1 LDCLGLAHPLL
12 FSRGKGGRSNDKK
25 DIITLGDDVS
35 WGVPLFGHRLRIVAA
50 YMLVSVQRGW
60 LGGYLS
66 TIGGRDIFTMN
77 RHRVVVSGIGVVTP
91 IGIGLENF
99 WQGLLAGRNGISRI
113 TLFDPSEF
121 RSHMAGEVKDFRAEE
136 WIDRKLARRMD
147 RFTHFAL
154 VAADLA
160 MKDAGLD
167 AFPFDG
173 PRAGVIIGSGIGG
186 AHTIEESHA
195 KLLAKGPKSVGP
207 FVVSKVLV
215 NTAACMV
222 SITHGLKGPLSA
234 PSVACSTGANA
245 IGDAYRIL
253 ERGDADIMLAGGT
266 EASVS
271 PLPFASFCA
280 TRAMSA
286 CNDDVERASRPFD
299 KNRDGFVMGEGAGV
313 VVLERLDH
321 ALERNAPVYAEL
333 AGYGNTADAFHLTA
347 PEPKGDGMVR
357 VMEEALRDADVAA
370 PDIGYINAHGTSTI
384 LNDKIESS
392 AVIKVFG
399 DHSQR
404 LKISSIKSMIGHLL
418 AAAGAVEFAAT
429 VMSVSTGH
437 IPPTI
442 NYEQPDPDCPLD
454 YVTRG
459 AESIN
464 LDAAMSQS
472 FGFGGGNACLV
483 VKRYVKEKFRERNP

>member
-1 LDCLGLAHPLL
+1 
-12 FSRGKGGRSNDKK
+12 
-25 DIITLGDDVS
+25 
-35 WGVPLFGHRLRIVAA
+35 
-50 YMLVSVQRGW
+50 
-60 LGGYLS
+60 
-66 TIGGRDIFTMN
+66 MN
-77 RHRVVVSGIGVVTP
+77 QNRVIVSGIGVVTP
-91 IGIGLENF
+91 IGIGREDF
-99 WQGLLAGRNGISRI
+99 WNELLAGRNGISRI
-113 TLFDPSEF
+113 TLFDPSGF
-121 RSHMAGEVKDFRAEE
+121 RSQMAGEVKDFHAED

-167 AFPFDG
+167 VFPFDG
-173 PRAGVIIGSGIGG
+173 CRAGVIIGSGIGG
-186 AHTIEESHA
+186 MQTIENAHA
-195 KLLAKGPKSVGP
+195 EMLANGPRSLGP
-207 FVVSKVLV
+207 FVVSRVLI

-234 PSVACSTGANA
+234 PSVACSTGSNA

-266 EASVS
+266 EASLS
-271 PLPFASFCA
+271 PLPFGAFCA

-286 CNDDVERASRPFD
+286 RNDDPERASRPFD

-321 ALERNAPVYAEL
+321 ALRRDAPIYAEL
-333 AGYGNTADAFHLTA
+333 AGYGNTADAYHLTA
-347 PEPKGDGMVR
+347 PDPEGDGMVR
-357 VMEEALRDADVAA
+357 AMREALRDAGVAVS
-370 PDIGYINAHGTSTI
+370 DIGYINAHGTSTI
-384 LNDKIESS
+384 LNDKTESA
-392 AVIKVFG
+392 AVMKVFG
-399 DHSQR
+399 DHALR
-404 LKISSIKSMIGHLL
+404 LKMSSIKSMIGHLL
-418 AAAGAVEFAAT
+418 AASGAVEFAAT
-429 VMSVSTGH
+429 VLSVSTGR

-459 AESIN
+459 AESIELN
-464 LDAAMSQS
+464 VAMSQS

-483 VKRYVKEKFRERNP
+483 VKNYEKGR

>member
-1 LDCLGLAHPLL
+1 MI
-12 FSRGKGGRSNDKK
+12 ND
-25 DIITLGDDVS
+25 GE
-35 WGVPLFGHRLRIVAA
+35 A
-50 YMLVSVQRGW
+50 LV
-60 LGGYLS
+60 
-66 TIGGRDIFTMN
+66 ME
-77 RHRVVVSGIGVVTP
+77 RHRVIVSGIGVVTP
-91 IGIGLENF
+91 IGIGRETF
-99 WQGLLAGRNGISRI
+99 WEGLLAGRNGISRI
-113 TLFDPSEF
+113 TLFDPSGF
-121 RSHMAGEVKDFRAEE
+121 RSQMAGEVKGFHAEE
-136 WIDRKLARRMD
+136 WIDRKVAKRMD

-173 PRAGVIIGSGIGG
+173 RRAGVIIGSGIGG
-186 AHTIEESHA
+186 TQALESAHVG
-195 KLLAKGPKSVGP
+195 LLAKGPRSVGP
-207 FVVSKVLV
+207 LVVSRVLI

-253 ERGDADIMLAGGT
+253 ERGDADIMLAGGA

-271 PLPFASFCA
+271 PLPFAGFCA

-286 CNDDVERASRPFD
+286 RNDDPTRASRPFD

-321 ALERNAPVYAEL
+321 ALKRKAPVYAEL
-333 AGYGNTADAFHLTA
+333 VGYGNTADAYHLTA
-347 PEPKGDGMVR
+347 PEPEGDGMVR
-357 VMEEALRDADVAA
+357 AMREALRDADVAT

-384 LNDKIESS
+384 LNDKTESA

-399 DHSQR
+399 DHARR

-418 AAAGAVEFAAT
+418 AASGAVEFAAT
-429 VMSVSTGH
+429 VLSVATGR

-454 YVTRG
+454 YVTQG
-459 AESIN
+459 AESIE
-464 LDAAMSQS
+464 LGAAMSQS

-483 VKRYVKEKFRERNP
+483 VKRYEKKRQR

>member
-1 LDCLGLAHPLL
+1 MIN
-12 FSRGKGGRSNDKK
+12 GGE
-25 DIITLGDDVS
+25 
-35 WGVPLFGHRLRIVAA
+35 A
-50 YMLVSVQRGW
+50 LV
-60 LGGYLS
+60 
-66 TIGGRDIFTMN
+66 ME
-77 RHRVVVSGIGVVTP
+77 RHRVIVSGIGVVTP
-91 IGIGLENF
+91 IGIGRESF
-99 WQGLLAGRNGISRI
+99 WEGLLAGRNGISRI
-113 TLFDPSEF
+113 TLFDPSQF
-121 RSHMAGEVKDFRAEE
+121 RSQMAGEVKGFHAEE
-136 WIDRKLARRMD
+136 WIDRKAARRMD

-173 PRAGVIIGSGIGG
+173 RRAGVIIGSGIGG
-186 AHTIEESHA
+186 TQALESAHAE
-195 KLLAKGPKSVGP
+195 LLVKGPRSVGP
-207 FVVSKVLV
+207 FVVSRVLI

-253 ERGDADIMLAGGT
+253 ERGDADIMLAGGA

-271 PLPFASFCA
+271 PLPFAGFCA

-286 CNDDVERASRPFD
+286 RNDDPKRASRPFD

-321 ALERNAPVYAEL
+321 ALERNAPIYAEL
-333 AGYGNTADAFHLTA
+333 VGYGNTADAYHLTA
-347 PEPKGDGMVR
+347 PEPEGDGMVR
-357 VMEEALRDADVAA
+357 AMREALRDADVAA

-384 LNDKIESS
+384 LNDKTESA

-399 DHSQR
+399 DHVRR

-418 AAAGAVEFAAT
+418 AASGAVEFAAT
-429 VMSVSTGH
+429 VLSVSTGR

-442 NYEQPDPDCPLD
+442 NYEQPDPECPLD
-454 YVTRG
+454 YVTQG
-459 AESIN
+459 AESIE
-464 LDAAMSQS
+464 LGAAMSQS

-483 VKRYVKEKFRERNP
+483 VKRYEKKRQQSSKAISRQKI